1 MRRDTQYNIDGLF
14 ILFGFVG
21 GVYTHKHKYTNTVE
35 QLDCTRCKIYKVFSW
50 CLYSLHR
57 ADHIRHSP
65 SLLRDLAFL
74 SLLVESLSDFMEP
87 VGLFVYCSFSGEL
100 SETSALPTIW
110 QMSGELGVREVPIPC
125 RMVAVE

>member
-1 MRRDTQYNIDGLF
+1 MQNLQSV
-14 ILFGFVG
+14 FV
-21 GVYTHKHKYTNTVE
+21 VF
-35 QLDCTRCKIYKVFSW
+35 VFSAS
-50 CLYSLHR
+50 CKDLKP
-57 ADHIRHSP
+57 DHIRHSP

>member
-1 MRRDTQYNIDGLF
+1 MQNLQS
-14 ILFGFVG
+14 V
-21 GVYTHKHKYTNTVE
+21 
-35 QLDCTRCKIYKVFSW
+35 
-50 CLYSLHR
+50 SLHR
-57 ADHIRHSP
+57 AYLTKLDHNIPHSP

-100 SETSALPTIW
+100 IETSALPTIW